1 MADVPDERWR
11 AALAAAQD
19 KNRRQFVLA
28 IIYAASDFCFAVLG
42 LAGSV
47 YLIYNGRAV
56 GVFLAF
62 VGANFANVRRLAS
75 IARNWLDQAE
85 RN

>member
-1 MADVPDERWR
+1 MSNGKPPLLLPKSTTDAQFI
-11 AALAAAQD
+11 LA
-19 KNRRQFVLA
+19 V
-28 IIYAASDFCFAVLG
+28 IYAAGDFFFAILG

-62 VGANFANVRRLAS
+62 VGANFANVRRFGS
-75 IARNWLDQAE
+75 VARKWLDQAE
-85 RN
+85 SD

>member
-1 MADVPDERWR
+1 MSDPSDEQWQ

-19 KNRRQFVLA
+19 KNRRQFILA
-28 IIYAASDFCFAVLG
+28 VIYAAADFLFAILG

-47 YLIYNGRAV
+47 YLIYNGRAL

-62 VGANFANVRRLAS
+62 VGANFANVRRFAS

-85 RN
+85 RD

>member
-1 MADVPDERWR
+1 MSDISDEQWQ
-11 AALAAAQD
+11 AAFAAAQVN
-19 KNRRQFVLA
+19 NRRQFILA
-28 IIYAASDFCFAVLG
+28 VIYAAGDSFFAILG

-62 VGANFANVRRLAS
+62 VGANFANVRRFGS
-75 IARNWLDQAE
+75 VARKWLDQAE
-85 RN
+85 SD